1 MEVHAHTHTPRK
13 KWTHYFWEFLM
24 LFLAV
29 FCGFLA
35 EYQLEHKIERDRSKQ
50 YIRSFYDDLHVNLT
64 SFSRVLEEN
73 EIKTTALNDIFL
85 CYDSLTKDP
94 TNMACLARMAKQ
106 SQYFLTVAFADGTL
120 GQLKN
125 AGGLRLLNKK
135 DRDSI
140 LSYDKYTRNY
150 QDWEAT
156 AMQQTQDN
164 VRNVFDMLGHFEAN
178 KFLYSDSIES
188 GNIPILI
195 STDKNSVNKILN
207 VLFRYRQ
214 FIYRQS
220 RWMTSM
226 QNKTNGI
233 IKYFNSKYHF
243 K

>member
-1 MEVHAHTHTPRK
+1 MEVHTHTHTPRK
-13 KWTHYFWEFLM
+13 KWTHYFWEFIM

-50 YIRSFYDDLHVNLT
+50 YIRSFYDDLHGNLA
-64 SFSRVLEEN
+64 SFSRVLEVN
-73 EIKTTALNDIFL
+73 EIKTAALNDIFL
-85 CYDSLTKDP
+85 CYDSLSKNT
-94 TNMACLARMAKQ
+94 TNMVCLARMAKQ

-125 AGGLRLLNKK
+125 AGGLRLLDKE

-140 LSYDKYTRNY
+140 ISYDKYTRNY
-150 QDWEAT
+150 QDWEGT
-156 AMQQTQDN
+156 AMQQSQDN
-164 VRNVFDMLGHFEAN
+164 VRNTFDILGHFEAN
-178 KFLYSDSIES
+178 KFLYNDSIDA
-188 GNIPILI
+188 GQIPVLI

-220 RWMTSM
+220 RWMTTM
-226 QNKTNGI
+226 QHQTNGI
-233 IKYFNSKYHF
+233 IKYFDSKYHF
-243 K
+243 Q

>member
-1 MEVHAHTHTPRK
+1 MEVHHHSQTSRK

-35 EYQLEHKIERDRSKQ
+35 EYQLEHKMERDRSKQ
-50 YIRSFYDDLHVNLT
+50 YIRSFYDDLHINLT

-73 EIKTTALNDIFL
+73 ERKTAPLNDIFH
-85 CYDSLTKDP
+85 CYDSLTKNT
-94 TNMACLARMAKQ
+94 TNMACLARMVKQ

-125 AGGLRLLNKK
+125 AGGLRLLDKE

-140 LSYDKYTRNY
+140 ISYDKYTRNY
-150 QDWEAT
+150 QDWEGT
-156 AMQQTQDN
+156 AMQHSQDN

-178 KFLYSDSIES
+178 KFLYTDSIDS
-188 GNIPILI
+188 GRIPVLI
-195 STDKNSVNKILN
+195 SADKNSVNNILN

-214 FIYRQS
+214 VIYRQS
-220 RWMTSM
+220 RWMNSM
-226 QNKTNGI
+226 QNQTNGI
-233 IKYFNSKYHF
+233 IKYFDSKYHF
-243 K
+243 Q